1 MGGPV
6 PEMVV
11 AMEPEQLLWLLQLLL
26 LLLAAQTLS
35 MGSAMVQV
43 SFV

>member
-1 MGGPV
+1 
-6 PEMVV
+6 
-11 AMEPEQLLWLLQLLL
+11 MEPEQLLWLLQLLL

-35 MGSAMVQV
+35 MGSAMVKV